1 MNNIKVLAVDNGHF
15 LAIAKKYWYLLTL
28 VPPFLGILM
37 ASYILKTGE
46 GLISLLPLS
55 VFYILIPAADHL
67 FGKDHFNPSKKQEEE
82 YINDSYYVN
91 LLCLSAALYWVAI
104 GMVTYAVCTIT
115 LPWYHLLAAMLS
127 VGVMHA
133 GTFTLSH
140 ELGHKMID
148 KKQSFFAKLA
158 IASMGYAHF
167 NIEHNKGHHKDVST
181 PEDPASSRMGES
193 LYKFARREL
202 PGAAVRGWKL
212 EADRLKRINK
222 PIFSKDN
229 EILQCLSITVIGF
242 TTLIMI
248 SGIAALPF
256 LLITSLLG
264 WFQLTQANYIE
275 HYGLLRQKLENGR
288 YERCQPKHSWNSNY
302 RFSNL
307 ITVHLQRHSDH
318 HAHPTR
324 AYQVLRDYDD
334 APALPSGYPLCMA
347 MSMIPRVWFAIMD
360 QRVANWAEGD
370 MDLVNMDADKRGEL
384 FQRYH
389 NQAVAA

>member
-1 MNNIKVLAVDNGHF
+1 MNNIKILAVDNGHF

-46 GLISLLPLS
+46 GLISLLPLA
-55 VFYILIPAADHL
+55 VFYILIPAADHI

-389 NQAVAA
+389 NQVVAA

>member
-1 MNNIKVLAVDNGHF
+1 MNDTKALTADNGRF

-28 VPPFLGILM
+28 VPPILGVFV
-37 ASYILKTGE
+37 ASYLLQTGE
-46 GLISLLPLS
+46 GLILSLPLI

-67 FGKDHFNPSKKQEEE
+67 FGKDHFNPSKEQEEE
-82 YINDSYYVN
+82 YLEDSYYVN
-91 LLCLSAALYWVAI
+91 LLCLSAALYWAAI
-104 GMVTYAVCTIT
+104 GMVTYAVCTIS
-115 LPWYHLLAAMLS
+115 LPWYNLLAAMLS
-127 VGVMHA
+127 IGVMHA

-140 ELGHKMID
+140 ELGHKMSD

-158 IASMGYAHF
+158 IACMGYAHF
-167 NIEHNKGHHKDVST
+167 NIEHNKGHHKDVAT

-202 PGAAVRGWKL
+202 PGAAVRGWEL
-212 EADRLKRINK
+212 EADRLKRIK
-222 PIFSKDN
+222 KSVWSRDN

-242 TTLIMI
+242 TTLILI

-256 LLITSLLG
+256 LLITSAFG

-275 HYGLLRQKLENGR
+275 HYGLLRQKLESGR

-307 ITVHLQRHSDH
+307 ITLHLQRHSDH

-347 MSMIPRVWFAIMD
+347 MSMIPPLWFAVMD
-360 QRVANWAEGD
+360 QKVVRWAEGD
-370 MDLVNMDADKRGEL
+370 MTLVNMDTEKRNEL

-389 NQAVAA
+389 DQAVTA

>member
-1 MNNIKVLAVDNGHF
+1 MNNITVLAVDNGHF

-28 VPPFLGILM
+28 VPPFLGIFM
-37 ASYILKTGE
+37 AYYILKTGE

-55 VFYILIPAADHL
+55 VFYILIPAADHI

-82 YINDSYYVN
+82 YISDSYYVN

-140 ELGHKMID
+140 ELGHKMRD

-212 EADRLKRINK
+212 ETDRLKRINK
-222 PIFSKDN
+222 PVFSKDN
-229 EILQCLSITVIGF
+229 EILQCFSITVIGF

-360 QRVANWAEGD
+360 QRVANWAQGD

-384 FQRYH
+384 FHRYH

>member
-1 MNNIKVLAVDNGHF
+1 MNNIKVLAADNGQF

-28 VPPFLGILM
+28 VPPILGIFV
-37 ASYILKTGE
+37 ASYLLKTGE
-46 GLISLLPLS
+46 GLFLFMPLI

-91 LLCLSAALYWVAI
+91 LLCLSAALYWIAI
-104 GMVTYAVCTIT
+104 GMITYAVCTAT

-133 GTFTLSH
+133 GTLTLSH
-140 ELGHKMID
+140 ELGHKMRD
-148 KKQSFFAKLA
+148 KNQSFFAKLA

-222 PIFSKDN
+222 PIFSKHN

-256 LLITSLLG
+256 LLITSFLG

-307 ITVHLQRHSDH
+307 ITLHLQRHSDH

-347 MSMIPRVWFAIMD
+347 MSMIPILWFAIMD